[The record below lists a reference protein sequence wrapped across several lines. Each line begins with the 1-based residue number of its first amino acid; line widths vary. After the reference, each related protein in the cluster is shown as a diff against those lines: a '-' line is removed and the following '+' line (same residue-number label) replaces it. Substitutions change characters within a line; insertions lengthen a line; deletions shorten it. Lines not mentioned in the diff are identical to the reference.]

1 MFEINVLSGDV
12 ICSPLTNQLFDYP
25 LVKFEY
31 LPGLDFADDRS
42 QENKNVGF
50 SKASDFYWFCITG
63 CIKFENIGKP
73 VIEDTHF
80 EFWMSCSKR
89 NKILWQ
95 ESILLDEL

>member
-12 ICSPLTNQLFDYP
+12 ICSPLTNPLFDYP

-73 VIEDTHF
+73 VVEDTHF
-80 EFWMSCSKR
+80 EWVLNVLFKKKQNFVER
-89 NKILWQ
+89 ANFVR
-95 ESILLDEL
+95 